1 MFTNMYMFGHNY
13 TKRNNEED
21 RHLYL
26 HRMNHCAFNIIDEDL

>member
-1 MFTNMYMFGHNY
+1 MYMFGHNY

-26 HRMNHCAFNIIDEDL
+26 HGTNHCAFNSYR